1 MPRAGS
7 RAAGAAGAE
16 ADAADAAAAA
26 PSAPNFIA
34 SAVPGAS
41 GHVQEDPVAA
51 DAPLAPPGVR
61 GVLDLQDA
69 DAISAAVQAAMQ
81 RETTAAMQA
90 AVQHAVNGV
99 MAGGLNQILARLDA
113 LELREDAPA
122 AGAGGG
128 GAAADRPRCS
138 LPGCEAFCFTET
150 RPDGTI
156 ETHAFCRHS
165 HALQFDRQMAQAA
178 GAGGGGGD
186 DSGGDDDGG
195 NSSGDGGD
203 PPRSVAAS
211 AIDIEAGMD
220 LRRDDDDAR
229 RRDDDDARGSMLSG
243 FSAVG
248 QQSAGPYYPPRHVV
262 VGRDGRLLTWVSCKL
277 QDMVQSSRHDAPQQA
292 MLTDVIVANEMFN
305 QVQYEAARADE
316 DTRRRYRDFFA
327 LLRCATDRL
336 TLCVDA
342 HVVHPLNTGVRADA
356 LVLLRILDPRGD
368 EVDLYFRQEARDI
381 IQERMYKDADN
392 SAKKVTN
399 AEREDARGQQ
409 SRRGTRGSGNGG
421 SGNNGSRNG
430 GRSSGVGTGRGSGG
444 GGSGGGRGGRGN
456 DARSSG
462 NAGAARGASQE
473 RGRQGARGG
482 EDGASR
488 ANQ

>member
-51 DAPLAPPGVR
+51 GAPLAPPGVR
-61 GVLDLQDA
+61 GIGVQDLQNA
-69 DAISAAVQAAMQ
+69 DDVTAAVQGAMQ
-81 RETTAAMQA
+81 QA
-90 AVQHAVNGV
+90 VAGV
-99 MAGGLNQILARLDA
+99 LAGGLNRILERLDA
-113 LELREDAPA
+113 LEQRAAAPA

-128 GAAADRPRCS
+128 GAAAERPRCS
-138 LPGCEAFCFTET
+138 LPGCTAFCFMET
-150 RPDGTI
+150 RPDGTT

-178 GAGGGGGD
+178 GDGGGGGD
-186 DSGGDDDGG
+186 DSGDDDDGG

-203 PPRSVAAS
+203 RPRSVAAS
-211 AIDIEAGMD
+211 AVDSEAGMD
-220 LRRDDDDAR
+220 LRREDDDAR
-229 RRDDDDARGSMLSG
+229 LPRLLRDDDDARGSTFSG
-243 FSAVG
+243 FSAMG
-248 QQSAGPYYPPRHVV
+248 QQSAGPYYQPRHVL
-262 VGRDGRLLTWVSCKL
+262 VGRDGKLYNWVSRKL
-277 QDMVQSSRHDAPQQA
+277 QDMVQSSRNDAPQQA
-292 MLTDVIVANEMFN
+292 MLTDIIVANEMFN

-356 LVLLRILDPRGD
+356 LVLRRILDPRGD
-368 EVDLYFRQEARDI
+368 EVDLYFRQEAREI

-399 AEREDARGQQ
+399 ADREDARGQQ

-421 SGNNGSRNG
+421 SGTNGSRNG

-444 GGSGGGRGGRGN
+444 GGSGGGGGGRGN

-482 EDGASR
+482 ADGASR

>member
-1 MPRAGS
+1 MSS
-7 RAAGAAGAE
+7 RARSRATGAAGAD
-16 ADAADAAAAA
+16 ADVADAAAAA
-26 PSAPNFIA
+26 PSAPNIIA
-34 SAVPGAS
+34 AAVAGAS
-41 GHVQEDPVAA
+41 GEVQEDPVA
-51 DAPLAPPGVR
+51 DGAPRAPPGVR

-81 RETTAAMQA
+81 RETTVAMQT

-99 MAGGLNQILARLDA
+99 MAGGLNQILARIDA
-113 LELREDAPA
+113 LELQRDAPA

-128 GAAADRPRCS
+128 GAAAERPRCS
-138 LPGCEAFCFTET
+138 LPGCGAYCFMET

-156 ETHAFCRHS
+156 ETHAFCRRS
-165 HALQFDRQMAQAA
+165 HAQQFDRQMAQAA
-178 GAGGGGGD
+178 GGGGGGGGGD
-186 DSGGDDDGG
+186 DSGGDDDDGG

-203 PPRSVAAS
+203 RPGSVAAS
-211 AIDIEAGMD
+211 GIDIEAGMD
-220 LRRDDDDAR
+220 LRRDDEDAR

-248 QQSAGPYYPPRHVV
+248 QPSAGSYYMPRHVV
-262 VGRDGRLLTWVSCKL
+262 VDRGGRLLHWVSSRL
-277 QDMVQSSRHDAPQQA
+277 QDMVQSSRNDAPQQA
-292 MLTDVIVANEMFN
+292 MFTDIIVANEMLN
-305 QVQYEAARADE
+305 QVQHEVAQVDA

-327 LLRCATDRL
+327 LLRSATDRL
-336 TLCVDA
+336 TLCADA
-342 HVVHPLNTGVRADA
+342 HVVHPLNTGVRAES
-356 LVLLRILDPRGD
+356 LVLRRILDPRGD
-368 EVDLYFRQEARDI
+368 QVDLYFRPEAREI

-399 AEREDARGQQ
+399 AEREDGRGQQ

-421 SGNNGSRNG
+421 SGNNGSRNSARG
-430 GRSSGVGTGRGSGG
+430 PGAGTGRGSGG
-444 GGSGGGRGGRGN
+444 GGGGGRGN
-456 DARSSG
+456 DARGSS

-482 EDGASR
+482 ADGASR